1 MQSNKKKLSEG
12 NRVDIFFKE
21 HYPLKKF
28 DYDIYFY
35 KNNINILEITLKQV
49 IEAFK
54 TVNKE
59 E

>member
-1 MQSNKKKLSEG
+1 M
-12 NRVDIFFKE
+12 DIFFKE